1 MASQTIQR
9 SRTRQSHDR
18 WLVLIGGFK
27 ILEGLLFVLLGFGVI
42 RLLHRDIADVLL
54 RTVLAIR
61 LDPESRFVN
70 FLLEKVQM
78 LTPHKMRLIS
88 AGIFLKA
95 GIDFAEGIGLAME
108 KTWAEWLTIAI
119 TASFLPWEIFEIIRH
134 FTWIKVAFSIINVL
148 VLIYLVWIQQKRLRA
163 LRSHTAGSA
172 AAH

>member
-1 MASQTIQR
+1 MASLTTQR
-9 SRTRQSHDR
+9 SGTRHSHDR

-88 AGIFLKA
+88 FGIFLKA
-95 GIDFAEGIGLAME
+95 GIDFAEGIGLVME
-108 KTWAEWLTIAI
+108 KTWAEWLTIGL
-119 TASFLPWEIFEIIRH
+119 TASFLPWEIFEILRH
-134 FTWIKVAFSIINVL
+134 FTWIKIALCFINVL
-148 VLIYLVWIQQKRLRA
+148 VLIYLVWVQQKRLRA
-163 LRSHTAGSA
+163 LHSHTAGTPA
-172 AAH
+172 AD